1 MAEILSISDVWRVSL
16 CVPFWLP
23 LSLLRLFVQLPPR
36 HAKLQTVFVTFVNHT
51 SQEREVLVG
60 DEKYQ
65 IPYNSQVHVS
75 IPVGS
80 VVRVYS
86 STNSKVNGQA
96 LMQVSANDNESAVFL
111 K

>member
-1 MAEILSISDVWRVSL
+1 MR
-16 CVPFWLP
+16 
-23 LSLLRLFVQLPPR
+23 SLLVALVLAAPVCAVAATPTYTNPMTTER

>member
-1 MAEILSISDVWRVSL
+1 MR
-16 CVPFWLP
+16 
-23 LSLLRLFVQLPPR
+23 SLLVALVLAAPVCAVAATPTYTNPMTTAH
-36 HAKLQTVFVTFVNHT
+36 HAKQQTVFVTFVNHT
-51 SQEREVLVG
+51 SQEREVRVG
-60 DEKYQ
+60 DAQYL

-86 STNSKVNGQA
+86 STNSKVNGQEV
-96 LMQVSANDNESAVFL
+96 MQVSANDNESAVFL